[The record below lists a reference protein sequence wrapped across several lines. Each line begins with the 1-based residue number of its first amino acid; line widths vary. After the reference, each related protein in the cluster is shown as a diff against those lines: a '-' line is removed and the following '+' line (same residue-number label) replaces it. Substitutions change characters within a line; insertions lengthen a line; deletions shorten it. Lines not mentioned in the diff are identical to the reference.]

1 MIITFKQ
8 NVEVKCSVSKQA
20 QFYGS
25 LNGWE
30 K

>member
-1 MIITFKQ
+1 MLG
-8 NVEVKCSVSKQA
+8 VKCTVSKQA

-30 K
+30 KIDFVIA